1 MRKKALD
8 GIGRICWRC
17 EKKHAKYIGD
27 VSERQK
33 KKGRVFVFTCCK
45 VTIVYKPYA
54 IVEAH
59 HKQYSYL
66 WSRRRFR

>member
-33 KKGRVFVFTCCK
+33 KKAEFL
-45 VTIVYKPYA
+45 
-54 IVEAH
+54 
-59 HKQYSYL
+59 YL
-66 WSRRRFR
+66 HVVR